1 VLSLGFDCALAFE
14 ASEETVAERFFPH
27 LSQWRFFQAPI
38 THFSRKLGNFEV
50 FKSVSNLVFI
60 VL

>member
-1 VLSLGFDCALAFE
+1 VHLHLKRPKRPTQKGFFLTSLSGD
-14 ASEETVAERFFPH
+14 
-27 LSQWRFFQAPI
+27 FFQALI
-38 THFSRKLGNFEV
+38 TDFSRKLGNFEV